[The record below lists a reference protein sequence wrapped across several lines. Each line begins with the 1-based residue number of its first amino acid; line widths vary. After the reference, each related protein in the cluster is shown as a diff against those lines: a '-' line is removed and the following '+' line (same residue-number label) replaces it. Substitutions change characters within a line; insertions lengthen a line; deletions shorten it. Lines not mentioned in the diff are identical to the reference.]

1 MKLEDFKVIPVV
13 VLQDEEDAKRKL
25 SGLVEGGILVAE
37 ITFRTA
43 YALDGIR
50 YAIAHYPELLVG
62 AGTVINAT
70 QCKQA
75 IEAGCQFIVSPG
87 FSKEVA
93 ICCAEHHVQYL
104 PGCVTPTEIMMALDA
119 GITTV
124 KFFPAQVYG
133 GLKAIEAIG
142 AAFPNVRFVPTGG
155 INADNL
161 LDYLCN
167 KQIAAV
173 GGSWM
178 MKGDIK
184 EHCLEINAI
193 LSKG

>member
-1 MKLEDFKVIPVV
+1 MRLEDFKVIPVV

-50 YAIAHYPELLVG
+50 YAIARFPELLIG
-62 AGTVINAT
+62 AGTVINVA

-93 ICCAEHHVQYL
+93 ICCAEHHIQYL
-104 PGCVTPTEIMMALDA
+104 PGCVTPTEIMMALEA

-155 INADNL
+155 VNADNL
-161 LDYLCN
+161 SVYLCN

-193 LSKG
+193 LSNH

>member
-43 YALDGIR
+43 YALDGIG
-50 YAIAHYPELLVG
+50 YAIAHFPELLVG
-62 AGTVINAT
+62 AGTVINAA

-104 PGCVTPTEIMMALDA
+104 PGCVTPTEIMMALEA

-155 INADNL
+155 VNADNL
-161 LDYLCN
+161 SDYLRN

-193 LSKG
+193 LSNH